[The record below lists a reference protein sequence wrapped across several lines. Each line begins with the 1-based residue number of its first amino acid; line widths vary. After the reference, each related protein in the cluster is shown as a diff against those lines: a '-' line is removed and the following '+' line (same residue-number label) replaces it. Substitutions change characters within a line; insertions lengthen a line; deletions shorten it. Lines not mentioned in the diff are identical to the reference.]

1 MKYGVYFAYWEQ
13 EWNADFFRYIDK
25 VKSLGFDV
33 LEVAGAG
40 IMAMDDGR
48 LKEFRRAAEA
58 AGVKLTG
65 GIGLPKEYDVS
76 AADDATRKRGLAYV
90 RELIVKLNKAGIDR
104 VGGTLFSYW
113 PADYSKPVDKPAVRG
128 RSVESMREIADFA
141 KEYGVTIL
149 CEVLNRFEQFLFN
162 DADEAIQYCRDVDRK
177 NVKVMLDSFH
187 MNIEED
193 SMGGA
198 IRKTGDMLGH
208 FHVGECNRKVPGKG
222 RMPWAEMGCALR
234 DIGYNECVVMEPF
247 VRMGGGVG
255 ADVKVW
261 RDLSGGADEAK
272 LDEDIRES
280 LVFLKKQF
288 EG

>member
-1 MKYGVYFAYWEQ
+1 
-13 EWNADFFRYIDK
+13 
-25 VKSLGFDV
+25 
-33 LEVAGAG
+33 
-40 IMAMDDGR
+40 
-48 LKEFRRAAEA
+48 
-58 AGVKLTG
+58 
-65 GIGLPKEYDVS
+65 
-76 AADDATRKRGLAYV
+76 
-90 RELIVKLNKAGIDR
+90 
-104 VGGTLFSYW
+104 
-113 PADYSKPVDKPAVRG
+113 
-128 RSVESMREIADFA
+128 
-141 KEYGVTIL
+141 
-149 CEVLNRFEQFLFN
+149 
-162 DADEAIQYCRDVDRK
+162 
-177 NVKVMLDSFH
+177 
-187 MNIEED
+187 
-193 SMGGA
+193 MGGA